1 MWSMFKTLKFNWIF
15 CRIQKFEKRI
25 NENFNTQPRKLYKRN
40 IIVNENIKGIINFVE
55 KRNYYFTTSMLLI
68 FHG

>member
-1 MWSMFKTLKFNWIF
+1 MKILIHN
-15 CRIQKFEKRI
+15 Q
-25 NENFNTQPRKLYKRN
+25 ENYKKRN